1 MSEHKQV
8 DAFRIA
14 GRLAF
19 VPAVLALS
27 GCGLM
32 GRQDDPLPAVDSR
45 RAVVAQSP
53 ATDGAIYAAGRDVA
67 FFEDLKARRVGDL
80 LTIVLKEST
89 SASKSASTK
98 TKKDSTVDLPG
109 PTLAGR
115 AVTVNGKPVL
125 ESSIEGKREFDGQG
139 SSSQSNNLTGN
150 ITVTVVDRLPNGNLL
165 VQGEKWLRLNQGDEF
180 VRITGV
186 IRPYDIQQ
194 DNTVTSDR
202 VADARI
208 SYGGRGMVASSNRA
222 GWLARFFNSAW
233 YPY

>member
-1 MSEHKQV
+1 MSESRKTTV
-8 DAFRIA
+8 SPALWLFPPIAFAI
-14 GRLAF
+14 
-19 VPAVLALS
+19 S

-32 GRQDDPLPAVDSR
+32 GHQDQPLPGIDSGRPVAVHS
-45 RAVVAQSP
+45 AP
-53 ATDGAIYAAGRDVA
+53 ADGAIYAAGSDVSL
-67 FFEDLKARRVGDL
+67 FEDLKARRIGDL

-98 TKKDSTVDLPG
+98 TKKDSSIDLPG
-109 PTLAGR
+109 PTLVGR

-125 ESSIEGKREFDGQG
+125 ESSIEGAREFDGQG
-139 SSSQSNNLTGN
+139 SSSQSNTLSGN
-150 ITVTVVDRLPNGNLL
+150 ITVTVVSRLQNGNLV

-180 VRITGV
+180 VRISGV

-208 SYGGRGMVASSNRA
+208 SYGGRGMVASVNRA
-222 GWLARFFNSAW
+222 GWLSRFFNSAW

>member
-1 MSEHKQV
+1 MKTLSR
-8 DAFRIA
+8 DWWLF
-14 GRLAF
+14 F
-19 VPAVLALS
+19 VPVAVAAS

-32 GRQDDPLPAVDSR
+32 GRQDQPLPGVDRGRPVAVY
-45 RAVVAQSP
+45 P
-53 ATDGAIYAAGRDVA
+53 APSDGAIYAAGSDVSL
-67 FFEDLKARRVGDL
+67 FEDLKARRIGDL

-98 TKKDSTVDLPG
+98 TKKDSSIDLPG

-125 ESSIEGKREFDGQG
+125 ESSIEGAREFDGQG
-139 SSSQSNNLTGN
+139 SSSQSNTLSGN
-150 ITVTVVDRLPNGNLL
+150 ITVTVVNRLPNGNLV

-180 VRITGV
+180 VRISGV
-186 IRPYDIQQ
+186 VRPYDVLQ

-202 VADARI
+202 VADAII
-208 SYGGRGMVASSNRA
+208 SYGGRGMVASASRA
-222 GWLARFFNSAW
+222 GWLARFFNSSW